1 MIKMILRY
9 GVFAILSLMMI
20 GLTWFANNYEIR
32 TKHPI
37 SLVISGQCYKTYIRH
52 IPDLFFQKN
61 DTLVISQTPYGDL
74 PFMIDTI
81 YNEPASIVFLL
92 HPLNEKAFLDAAKGN
107 TYMEGYIFTGKE
119 RLRDLVLRKIQ
130 IP

>member
-9 GVFAILSLMMI
+9 GVFVILFLMMT
-20 GLTWFANNYEIR
+20 GLTWLANNYEIR
-32 TKHPI
+32 TKFPI
-37 SLVISGQCYKTYIRH
+37 SLVISGQCYKTYMGH

-61 DTLVISQTPYGDL
+61 DTVIISQTPYGDL

-81 YNEPASIVFLL
+81 YNEPASTVFLL
-92 HPLNEKAFLDAAKGN
+92 HPLDEKKFLDATKGN
-107 TYMEGYIFTGKE
+107 TYMKGYIFTGKE
-119 RLRDLVLRKIQ
+119 RLRDMILRKIQ